1 LSFSQGKAKLV
12 FPAVVYYFLFVC
24 LYCVVLV
31 AFFILYVNNRRA
43 AVSGV
48 EIFVFSL
55 LLFFPA
61 SKWQLRIIC
70 KELW

>member
-1 LSFSQGKAKLV
+1 VKRV
-12 FPAVVYYFLFVC
+12 CPAGIYYYLFVC

-48 EIFVFSL
+48 EIFVF
-55 LLFFPA
+55 
-61 SKWQLRIIC
+61 
-70 KELW
+70 

>member
-12 FPAVVYYFLFVC
+12 YPAVIYYFLFVC

-31 AFFILYVNNRRA
+31 TFFILYVNKRRA
-43 AVSGV
+43 TVSGV
-48 EIFVFSL
+48 EILVFSL

-61 SKWQLRIIC
+61 SK
-70 KELW
+70 